1 MKEKLNSMVAVI
13 MLISMTVCNN
23 ASAQEKKVKIKTKES
38 FDLTAA
44 KTAIEAT
51 NAKFSEAFR
60 KGDSVA
66 IASLYTSDGWMLP
79 PNSEPIKSEG
89 IAGAWGSFIR
99 MGVKDLKL
107 MTDEVLGSQDQL
119 TEIGRYEIVDN
130 QDKVVDSGKYIV
142 VWKPVNGTW
151 KLYRD
156 MWSSNM
162 PATRA
167 Q

>member
-1 MKEKLNSMVAVI
+1 MRKTSTLLVAVI
-13 MLISMTVCNN
+13 TLIGLTVCNN
-23 ASAQEKKVKIKTKES
+23 VSAQEKKVKIKTS
-38 FDLTAA
+38 FDPMAA
-44 KTAIEAT
+44 KSAIEAT

-66 IASLYTSDGWMLP
+66 VASFYTGDGWMLP
-79 PNSEPIKSEG
+79 PNSEPVKGSTD

-99 MGVKDLKL
+99 LGVKDLKL
-107 MTDEVLGSQDQL
+107 MTDEILGSQDQL
-119 TEIGRYEIVDN
+119 TEIGRYEIIDN
-130 QDKVVDSGKYIV
+130 QDKVVDNGKYIV
-142 VWKPVNGTW
+142 VWKSVNGTW

-162 PATRA
+162 PVTRA

>member
-1 MKEKLNSMVAVI
+1 MRKKLNSLVVVI
-13 MLISMTVCNN
+13 TLISMTVCNDV
-23 ASAQEKKVKIKTKES
+23 SAQEKKVKIKTS
-38 FDLTAA
+38 FDLSAA
-44 KTAIEAT
+44 KSAIEAT

-66 IASLYTSDGWMLP
+66 VASFYTSDGWMLP
-79 PNSEPIKSEG
+79 PNSEPIKGEG
-89 IAGAWGSFIR
+89 ITGAWGSFIR

-107 MTDEVLGSQDQL
+107 MTDEILGNQDQL

-162 PATRA
+162 PMTRP

>member
-1 MKEKLNSMVAVI
+1 MRKKINLLLAVI
-13 MLISMTVCNN
+13 TLISLTVCNN
-23 ASAQEKKVKIKTKES
+23 VSAQEKKVKIKTS
-38 FDLTAA
+38 FDPMAA
-44 KTAIEAT
+44 KSAIEAA

-60 KGDSVA
+60 KGDSAA
-66 IASLYTSDGWMLP
+66 IASFYTDDGWMLP
-79 PNSEPIKSEG
+79 PNSEPIKGSG
-89 IAGAWGSFIR
+89 NIAGAWGSFIR

-130 QDKVVDSGKYIV
+130 QDKVVDTGKYIV

-162 PATRA
+162 PMTMA

>member
-1 MKEKLNSMVAVI
+1 MRKTFNLFVAVI
-13 MLISMTVCNN
+13 TLIGMTVCTT
-23 ASAQEKKVKIKTKES
+23 ASAQEKKVKIKAKES
-38 FDLTAA
+38 FDLMAA

-60 KGDSVA
+60 KGDSAAVA
-66 IASLYTSDGWMLP
+66 SFYASDGWMLP
-79 PNSEPIKSEG
+79 PNSEPIKGEG
-89 IAGAWGSFIR
+89 IVGAWGSFIR

-107 MTDEVLGSQDQL
+107 MTDEILGNQDQL

-162 PATRA
+162 PVTRA